1 MIKYLLEIMNSNKS
15 VNSWWIT
22 VLNKSLIQYQN
33 LMMWKINIILFYL
46 RHVWMLPIFSL
57 ALVNLLLRF
66 VVSSTRCSRW
76 VIVIYRKT
84 ISCLAKRISSVE
96 SISIKVMR
104 LLERKKS
111 NLQNRKTLELLLY
124 YKKRLKLY

>member
-1 MIKYLLEIMNSNKS
+1 MIKYLLEIMNSSKS

-22 VLNKSLIQYQN
+22 VLNKSLIQSQN
-33 LMMWKINIILFYL
+33 SMMWKISIILFYL
-46 RHVWMLPIFSL
+46 RHVWMLQIFSL

-66 VVSSTRCSRW
+66 VVSSIRCSRW

-84 ISCLAKRISSVE
+84 ISCLVKRISSVG

-111 NLQNRKTLELLLY
+111 NIQNRKTHELLLY
-124 YKKRLKLY
+124 YRKRLKLY

>member
-22 VLNKSLIQYQN
+22 VLNKSLIQSQN

-84 ISCLAKRISSVE
+84 IRCLAKRISSVE

-111 NLQNRKTLELLLY
+111 NLQNRKILELLLY